1 MQVRIEKDI
10 RKPLKA
16 SAKKNA
22 RSVPKEA
29 SRLIRERLAQEVD
42 LTGPSKVIGST
53 AAVDTS
59 SCTP

>member
-22 RSVPKEA
+22 RSLPKEA
-29 SRLIRERLAQEVD
+29 SRLLREKLKQENMIQAE
-42 LTGPSKVIGST
+42 KC
-53 AAVDTS
+53 TS
-59 SCTP
+59 